1 MQDNISIECSNC
13 GFVFQNEQLNEPIE
27 KRKPCPECGSQSRT
41 IRLAIKAKAEVL
53 ARMKLKARKPTST
66 RKKRRPNYES
76 DSGKKIG
83 KNGKL
88 VSIERIIDRDSNHYK
103 EVIKDK
109 DGNVIVN
116 KDEKLS
122 EHKKG

>member
-1 MQDNISIECSNC
+1 MQNNISIKCSNC

-41 IRLAIKAKAEVL
+41 VHLVIKAEAKPL
-53 ARMKLKARKPTST
+53 ARMKLAARKPTST
-66 RKKRRPNYES
+66 HKKRRPNYES

-88 VSIERIIDRDSNHYK
+88 VSIERIIDRDSNYYK

-109 DGNVIVN
+109 DGKVIVD

-122 EHKKG
+122 EHREG